1 MALTANVINGT
12 LMRLY
17 LDQAAGSSYAV
28 IGYSMDATVNYTQSP
43 RETTNQSSS
52 GHASF
57 LEGKRAA
64 TIDFNMLHGEDGA
77 HNFWI
82 NLATMIDNT
91 LRAKVTGKITTAVTG
106 DKVGSFTGY
115 LTSLSLSTGGPEG
128 NVTASGSIQLT
139 GPIVVATN

>member
-1 MALTANVINGT
+1 MATTNVVNGS

-17 LDQAAGSSYAV
+17 LDQAGSTTYTV

-64 TIDFNMLHGEDGA
+64 TIDFNMLHGEDGTN
-77 HNFWI
+77 NFWL
-82 NLATMIDNT
+82 NLATMISNS
-91 LRAKVTGKITTAVTG
+91 LRARITGKITTAAAS
-106 DKVGSFTGY
+106 DKVGTFTGY

-128 NVTASGSIQLT
+128 NVTASGSIQLD
-139 GPIVVATN
+139 GPIVLT